1 LIGALAYKVLLFMA
15 LVFMALVFMALVFMA
30 LVFLGFLCFY
40 FDIHIDRKEQETQKQ
55 LLRLYD
61 SWFSLFKSN
70 ENLFVHKMKI
80 HLDIAILLHMS
91 EIR

>member
-1 LIGALAYKVLLFMA
+1 
-15 LVFMALVFMALVFMA
+15 MALVFMALVFMA

-61 SWFSLFKSN
+61 SWFSVNFQATFSLFKSN